1 MNNIPINAKQDF
13 LQRIS
18 STSSINAKNGNIE
31 VWAFTWTQILS
42 TARAKLE
49 FLNQN
54 LCYDADRE
62 SAKKYLLDKHEKYI
76 PTVAKE
82 AAIDNT
88 DANSNSGEVENDT
101 NR

>member
-1 MNNIPINAKQDF
+1 MNEEAEECVNQANHPIGLYHK
-13 LQRIS
+13 S
-18 STSSINAKNGNIE
+18 KNGNIE

-42 TARAKLE
+42 AARAKLE
-49 FLNQN
+49 FLNKN

-82 AAIDNT
+82 TTADNT
-88 DANSNSGEVENDT
+88 EINSNSGEVENDPD
-101 NR
+101 R